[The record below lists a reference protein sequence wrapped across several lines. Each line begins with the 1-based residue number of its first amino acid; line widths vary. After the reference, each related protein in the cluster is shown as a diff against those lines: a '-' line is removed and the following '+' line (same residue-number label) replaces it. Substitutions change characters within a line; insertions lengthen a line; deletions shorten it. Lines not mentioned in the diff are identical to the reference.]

1 MACKKCLEKPV
12 IKLPNSNISLCKSC
26 YIKYFEKK
34 VKRTISEYNLIEK
47 NDHIVIAVSG
57 GKDSTTLLYLIK
69 KITKERRDIKITA
82 LAIDEGIHDY
92 RDKSLK
98 FLKNFCKEHKI
109 ELKIFSYK
117 EEFGKSLDE
126 IMKTYKGISCSIC
139 GVLRRYLLN
148 KKSREFKA
156 TKLATGHNLDDE
168 AQSILMNFFRKNIKV
183 SARLGPI
190 TGIISDKRF
199 VKRIKPL
206 YMLTEKEVT
215 AYAYLKGFMDKFVEC
230 PYSSEAYRNQVRNM
244 LNDFELKY
252 PGTKQSIIASFL
264 EILPLLKQHY
274 KNMPTEIKSCSL
286 CEEPCSQEVCKTCQ
300 YIENMIKPRNKPL

>member
-1 MACKKCLEKPV
+1 MACKKCLKNPV
-12 IKLPNSNISLCKSC
+12 IKLPNSNVSLCKSC
-26 YIKYFEKK
+26 YIKYFERK
-34 VKRTISEYNLIEK
+34 VKKTIGEYDLIGK
-47 NDHIVIAVSG
+47 NEHIVVAASG

-69 KITKERRDIKITA
+69 KITKVRRDIKITA

-92 RDKSLK
+92 RDKSLE
-98 FLKNFCKEHKI
+98 FLKNFCKEHDI

-148 KKSREFKA
+148 KKSRTLNA

-168 AQSILMNFFRKNIKV
+168 AQSILMNLFRRNMKI
-183 SARLGPI
+183 SARMGPI
-190 TGIISDKRF
+190 TGIISHKRF
-199 VKRIKPL
+199 IPRIKPL
-206 YMLTEKEVT
+206 YFFTEKEVT

-230 PYSSEAYRNQVRNM
+230 PYSSDAYRNQVRNM
-244 LNDFELKY
+244 LNDFEIKY
-252 PGTKQSIIASFL
+252 PGTKHSIILSFL

-274 KNMPTEIKSCSL
+274 KEMPTEIKSCNT
-286 CEEPCSQEVCKTCQ
+286 CEEPCSQEICKTCQ
-300 YIENMIKPRNKPL
+300 YMESVIKTNY